1 MQEEP
6 KTPQCGSRAADR
18 KRPPGDFTS
27 EELEE
32 DTARFL
38 EEVRRRAEAR
48 ERRAAR
54 RKPGPPPPER

>member
-1 MQEEP
+1 MEDEMSNRERDAEE
-6 KTPQCGSRAADR
+6 R

-38 EEVRRRAEAR
+38 EEVKRRTQ
-48 ERRAAR
+48 RRPVR
-54 RKPGPPPPER
+54 RKAGPPPPRERD